1 MKLIQNIYLYLFI
14 LLNGFGVVA
23 QNYNDAEIGFDLVR
37 TTQLLQERGIT
48 DPVEVNQEITLMRD
62 MQKRIYEEQQK
73 IQQEILHN
81 IKERHTKEKKRKNS
95 LAATDI
101 PVEERNALI
110 AFYKATNGD
119 NWKNTLANDRPWKI
133 NDPTSDVSTWYGVRV
148 FNGHVQALTFF
159 EVGFGL
165 KGTLNNLT
173 DLKYLEIL
181 VLSYF
186 INNSTADKSIPAWI
200 TKMTNLKVLSFT
212 GSDFESTPDLTP
224 LQKLL
229 HLSLTSNNLGHDQLP
244 LPSWLNNMTQLN
256 SLELTG
262 CKYSKGIENISLLKK
277 LGRLTLSQNK
287 FDSVIPAWIQD
298 FTELKYLGLSN
309 CKFNGVIPDLPIS
322 LVELDLSLNSLT
334 SVKNNALGK
343 LINLQY
349 LRLNDNIL
357 SGEIPKLS
365 ALKLILLNLS
375 NNPTF
380 ERQNFPKWIYDSTN
394 LVYLWLSNANLYGAI
409 ENNIGNLSELNIL
422 DLSINNFSG
431 NLPTNIVNLKKLFRF
446 DIRYNNFSGYFPDLI
461 SYSQMYQLELPMNN
475 FRFIDLKQLKETAI
489 NLRRPSFFTYAPQ
502 NKVDNVENFN
512 LYKGASTT
520 LTMCKDGRYL
530 PNEDTFQWHKNS
542 APISGATSREY
553 TIPSVSLTDS
563 GTYFCVSKNPNMP
576 ELVLYRMPITL
587 TVIDCKSLAARLY
600 MDDGSECK
608 SSCTYTCGDNPISS
622 RLIVT
627 DLLQSTI
634 DQLNSGTYFWTIKD
648 PNGNIVYTT
657 SDKNLNYTLTTV
669 GINTIELKFTTT
681 TGCVYD
687 YKSTTE
693 VKKCPCNI
701 PDGKIVIGPRP
712 EGKIVIASE
721 ITDYKCGNKV
731 IENLRFEP
739 DDKSTDLSKAT
750 YQWVF
755 KDVKGQII
763 STVNTPNAGVTFS
776 MPGSNSIELTVTLD
790 GCSKVINP
798 LEVKVVEC
806 CDLPFPG
813 VILNFEPKTN
823 DEFFSQGSFQSL
835 WSITNKEHNPAVNSW
850 VEYVDQY
857 DNLKKFYTGG
867 SENGCQY
874 LEGKMIGRINE
885 VEWCSSISKEQN
897 PTKDLELNKSKEKTQ
912 TLLKKMNVNCVGKVS
927 HFTFS
932 ASAKGVEYSWSMVDP
947 SGVVVDKVTEMKGY
961 YQYTPTKVG
970 SYRLNLKITT
980 AEGCISEF
988 FYPFEAQDCFQSCI
1002 TANGNS
1008 TVVKKLVLNLL
1019 NHLRQKTLN
1028 GESIPSGYICD
1039 ELIDLKPYITYSL
1052 PRIYGFSMDDKSM
1065 KFWFRP
1071 LKFIDKEP
1079 DFIAADWNTTSKDL
1093 SFSDLDLLGYT
1104 SSDYLNLDGKLILS
1118 DGSKPGKVEI
1128 RHINFCPEQLLLEKC
1143 KNHVALVL
1151 DESGS
1156 LDERERAQLKRQLSA
1171 YFTQQAEIN
1180 EKQGGNMY
1188 LSVIGMSNTDEGEVT
1203 VNTLPNTWRNDY
1215 IAPIKID
1222 TNNLK
1227 SHFLPWLSNYCKK
1240 YNKKDNVTGLSE
1252 GSDFWRSGLETAL
1265 FLAKESYLKLN
1276 MVIMI
1281 TDGSQTTDLDK
1292 LQATMLK
1299 FNNKSLHKLSGGQE
1313 KKPHLFVIGVENGYY
1328 VYNKETT
1335 LPFLKRKDPNYTTS
1349 KPVVVQNDIQ
1359 EETNSVNENISE
1371 VNLLEEDNSIE
1382 SLNFS
1387 ENRLKQSIAGTTQEG
1402 ALTSSLALSLK
1413 YLFDLEN
1420 ARIPKNSS
1428 IFPSY
1433 FKPNENPNFQLD
1445 YFPLLDFKF
1454 LGEEVNDDF
1463 LSKGIVLA
1471 DLGCPYEGGKTKCS
1485 ECYSFQPE
1493 PSRIVES
1500 TKILDSKNYILG
1512 AWVREDTNTQ
1522 VKEFTNVKIQVSFEN
1537 ADRKKIMTYAFKPKG
1552 EVVEGWQR
1560 INEKFNVPVGSE
1572 FMIIELVNDS
1582 KGTPVFFD
1590 DIRIHP
1596 TNGSMKSFVY
1606 DPENFKLMS
1615 ELDENNYATFYEYDN
1630 EGGLIRVKKE
1640 TLKGIKTI
1648 QETRSG
1654 NYIKVN

>member
-1 MKLIQNIYLYLFI
+1 M
-14 LLNGFGVVA
+14 A

-37 TTQLLQERGIT
+37 TTQLLQEHGIT

-133 NDPTSDVSTWYGVRV
+133 NDPTSDVSTWYGVGVSSNGRV
-148 FNGHVQALTFF
+148 NSINLQS
-159 EVGFGL
+159 
-165 KGTLNNLT
+165 NNLNGVIIDFSVFSEMASVYLSDNDIRGDLSFIKRNLKMQQLYLNCQHITGSFQDILNLKDLLILKLLKCKIEGEIPIQISNLSKIKDLKLFDIPFSGGLSNIGFLTSLVSLEISINDNFNKVT
-173 DLKYLEIL
+173 DLDYNE
-181 VLSYF
+181 
-186 INNSTADKSIPAWI
+186 KSIPDSFSNL
-200 TKMTNLKVLSFT
+200 TNL
-212 GSDFESTPDLTP
+212 
-224 LQKLL
+224 
-229 HLSLTSNNLGHDQLP
+229 
-244 LPSWLNNMTQLN
+244 TQ
-256 SLELTG
+256 
-262 CKYSKGIENISLLKK
+262 
-277 LGRLTLSQNK
+277 LTLSRIGLKNI
-287 FDSVIPAWIQD
+287 SVIGNLEKL
-298 FTELKYLGLSN
+298 TH
-309 CKFNGVIPDLPIS
+309 
-322 LVELDLSLNSLT
+322 LDLLANNITDSLPDTFL
-334 SVKNNALGK
+334 K
-343 LINLQY
+343 LINL
-349 LRLNDNIL
+349 RV
-357 SGEIPKLS
+357 
-365 ALKLILLNLS
+365 LNLS
-375 NNPTF
+375 MNKINNLDNINNSVKLEF
-380 ERQNFPKWIYDSTN
+380 LSCGKNKLKSFPKN
-394 LVYLWLSNANLYGAI
+394 LMKFS
-409 ENNIGNLSELNIL
+409 
-422 DLSINNFSG
+422 DLKG
-431 NLPTNIVNLKKLFRF
+431 
-446 DIRYNNFSGYFPDLI
+446 
-461 SYSQMYQLELPMNN
+461 LELQYNEISGEMPFYYTKLDKLLILTIDHNKS
-475 FRFIDLKQLKETAI
+475 RFIDYLGTFSILKAKMIKQKVFVF
-489 NLRRPSFFTYAPQ
+489 NPQ
-502 NKVDNVENFN
+502 FLTDSPEKIKTSV
-512 LYKGASTT
+512 GSTIT
-520 LTMCKDGRYL
+520 LTMCEDGRYI
-530 PNEDTFQWHKNS
+530 PNDDTFQWYKNGVLI
-542 APISGATSREY
+542 PEATSREY
-553 TIPSVSLTDS
+553 TIPKVTLTDEAM
-563 GTYFCVSKNPNMP
+563 YFCRSYHTSNPDMSP
-576 ELVLYRMPITL
+576 LVLTREPITL
-587 TVIDCKSLAARLY
+587 TVTKCKPLGAKLEITRQR
-600 MDDGSECK
+600 ECEGC
-608 SSCTYTCGDNPISS
+608 SRYYDECGIFNLNPW
-622 RLIVT
+622 
-627 DLLQSTI
+627 
-634 DQLNSGTYFWTIKD
+634 LNSTDGLEETYVQIEQGKYFWTIKD
-648 PNGNIVYTT
+648 PAGKIIYTST
-657 SDKNLNYTLTTV
+657 DRILSYKLKTV

-712 EGKIVIASE
+712 EGKIVVASG

-739 DDKSTDLSKAT
+739 DDKNIDLSKAT

-897 PTKDLELNKSKEKTQ
+897 PTKDLELNKTKEKTQ

-1019 NHLRQKTLN
+1019 NHLRQKALN

>member
-23 QNYNDAEIGFDLVR
+23 QNYNDAEIGFDPVR
-37 TTQLLQERGIT
+37 TTQLLQEHGIT

-133 NDPTSDVSTWYGVRV
+133 NDPTSDVSTWYGVGV
-148 FNGHVQALTFF
+148 SNGHVCSLSFF
-159 EVGFGL
+159 SFQNGL
-165 KGTLNNLT
+165 KGTLSDLSS
-173 DLKYLEIL
+173 LKYLEIL
-181 VLSYF
+181 SVNFLENNLSG
-186 INNSTADKSIPAWI
+186 NKSLPYWI
-200 TKMTNLKVLSFT
+200 TKMNSLTSLSLR
-212 GSDFESTPDLTP
+212 GCDFESIPDLST
-224 LQKLL
+224 LENLTSL
-229 HLSLTSNNLGHDQLP
+229 NLSLNKLGKNQMS
-244 LPSWLNNMTQLN
+244 LPSWLQKMKKLEYLEISGCEYVKGFTDLSSLINLRELDLSNNNLDAEIPIWIN
-256 SLELTG
+256 KLS
-262 CKYSKGIENISLLKK
+262 NLKK
-277 LGRLTLSQNK
+277 LNLTACN
-287 FDSVIPAWIQD
+287 IGG
-298 FTELKYLGLSN
+298 T
-309 CKFNGVIPDLPIS
+309 IPDLPIS
-322 LVELDLSLNSLT
+322 LEYLYLNLNRIDSLANNSLQ
-334 SVKNNALGK
+334 K
-343 LINLQY
+343 LVNLN
-349 LRLNDNIL
+349 RLFLTYNQL
-357 SGEIPKLS
+357 SGEIP
-365 ALKLILLNLS
+365 NLS
-375 NNPTF
+375 NLKVLRELFLGYNPRF
-380 ERQNFPKWIYDSTN
+380 DKQYFPNWIYDATN
-394 LVYLWLSNANLYGAI
+394 LIFLDLENTNLYGSI
-409 ENNIGNLSELNIL
+409 DEKIGTLTELKWFDI
-422 DLSINNFSG
+422 SKNNFKG
-431 NLPTNIVNLKKLFRF
+431 NLPSSISNLKNLTHLFVE
-446 DIRYNNFSGYFPDLI
+446 YNEFSGYFPDLP
-461 SYSQMYQLELPMNN
+461 SYRSLLELKFNSN
-475 FRFIDLKQLKETAI
+475 YFRFIDMK
-489 NLRRPSFFTYAPQ
+489 NLFERFGVRRPFNFFYGSQKPTDSVR
-502 NKVDNVENFN
+502 NINRIIGETV
-512 LYKGASTT
+512 T
-520 LTMCKDGRYL
+520 LVMCEDGRYL
-530 PNEDTFQWHKNS
+530 PDEDTFQWYKNGS
-542 APISGATSREY
+542 PILGATSREY
-553 TIPSVSLTDS
+553 TIPSVSLTDAGIYTCQS
-563 GTYFCVSKNPNMP
+563 YNKTIKD
-576 ELVLYRMPITL
+576 LVLERNFIMLNVTN
-587 TVIDCKSLAARLY
+587 CKPLAARLY

-608 SSCTYTCGDNPISS
+608 SSCTYTCGDNLISS

-648 PNGNIVYTT
+648 PNENIVYTT

-693 VKKCPCNI
+693 VRKCPCDI
-701 PDGKIVIGPRP
+701 P

-739 DDKSTDLSKAT
+739 DDKSIDLSKAT

-947 SGVVVDKVTEMKGY
+947 SGVVVDKVIEMKGY

>member
-37 TTQLLQERGIT
+37 NKQNLGKTNNRTSINAQSEIDKEIDAILKEKQL
-48 DPVEVNQEITLMRD
+48 VNDI
-62 MQKRIYEEQQK
+62 
-73 IQQEILHN
+73 
-81 IKERHTKEKKRKNS
+81 IKKYGKEKKFLNRQIY
-95 LAATDI
+95 TD
-101 PVEERNALI
+101 VSTAERSALRAI
-110 AFYKATNGD
+110 FDATNGSSWNRNLKYKWD
-119 NWKNTLANDRPWKI
+119 FNSPVIDSYGNSNWQGVFTANGKVIGLKLGMLDYYTNLDIEGELP
-133 NDPTSDVSTWYGVRV
+133 DV
-148 FNGHVQALTFF
+148 FN
-159 EVGFGL
+159 
-165 KGTLNNLT
+165 NLENLEFL
-173 DLKYLEIL
+173 DLSQCNKLRKDL
-181 VLSYF
+181 P
-186 INNSTADKSIPAWI
+186 NSIY
-200 TKMTNLKVLSFT
+200 N
-212 GSDFESTPDLTP
+212 
-224 LQKLL
+224 
-229 HLSLTSNNLGHDQLP
+229 
-244 LPSWLNNMTQLN
+244 
-256 SLELTG
+256 
-262 CKYSKGIENISLLKK
+262 LKK
-277 LGRLTLSQNK
+277 LRSLSVFHCENL
-287 FDSVIPAWIQD
+287 P
-298 FTELKYLGLSN
+298 FT
-309 CKFNGVIPDLPIS
+309 IS
-322 LVELDLSLNSLT
+322 
-334 SVKNNALGK
+334 
-343 LINLQY
+343 
-349 LRLNDNIL
+349 
-357 SGEIPKLS
+357 P
-365 ALKLILLNLS
+365 
-375 NNPTF
+375 
-380 ERQNFPKWIYDSTN
+380 
-394 LVYLWLSNANLYGAI
+394 
-409 ENNIGNLSELNIL
+409 NIGNLSSLEEIILEGSNYRGAIPASINALSKLKRIIIRSNFSGELPSFSNLSNLETFILSLNNEDQLYGTLEGKFGELEKIDLIQIRGTAIIGGIPEHFFDSPTLRFL
-422 DLSINNFSG
+422 DLSYNSLNG
-431 NLPTNIVNLKKLFRF
+431 PLPNKLFQGVSLRGI
-446 DIRYNNFSGYFPDLI
+446 DLANNKIIGSIPENIPLNSPLRSLCLGLNNLSGRLPKSLINCRELTTLTFHNNDLYGEIPDVSKKNLHALL
-461 SYSQMYQLELPMNN
+461 SDNN
-475 FRFIDLKQLKETAI
+475 NLRFIDFKR
-489 NLRRPSFFTYAPQ
+489 NFSSFQNSVGNNIYDSNRNEGFSYAPQ
-502 NKVDNVENFN
+502 KRTDFVEIINAN
-512 LYKGASTT
+512 IGVNIT

-530 PNEDTFQWHKNS
+530 PNEDTFQWFKDGM
-542 APISGATSREY
+542 PITDDSVNNRELK
-553 TIPSVSLTDS
+553 LTNIKASDA
-563 GTYFCVSKNPNMP
+563 GVYICRSKNPIITISDVDHKN
-576 ELVLYRMPITL
+576 LVLERNPITL
-587 TVIDCKSLAARLY
+587 NVTNCKSLAARLY

-608 SSCTYTCGDNPISS
+608 PSCTYICGDNPISS

-712 EGKIVIASE
+712 EGKIVVASG

-739 DDKSTDLSKAT
+739 DDKNIDLSKAT

-885 VEWCSSISKEQN
+885 VEWCSSINKEQN

-912 TLLKKMNVNCVGKVS
+912 ALLKKMNVNCVGKVS

-932 ASAKGVEYSWSMVDP
+932 ASAKDVEYSWSMVDP

-1019 NHLRQKTLN
+1019 NHLRQKALN

-1079 DFIAADWNTTSKDL
+1079 DFIAADWNTTNKDL

-1227 SHFLPWLSNYCKK
+1227 SDFLPWLSNYCKK

-1335 LPFLKRKDPNYTTS
+1335 LPLLKRKDPNYTTL

-1371 VNLLEEDNSIE
+1371 VNLLEEDNSVE
-1382 SLNFS
+1382 SLNFLD
-1387 ENRLKQSIAGTTQEG
+1387 NKLKQSIAGTTQEG

-1445 YFPLLDFKF
+1445 YFPLPDFKF

-1537 ADRKKIMTYAFKPKG
+1537 ADRKKIITYAFKPKG

-1606 DPENFKLMS
+1606 DPGNFKLMS